1 MAAGQRRSMKHTK
14 APPTLR
20 CIISISNLDV
30 PLRDDEKMMCCTKEK
45 KKRASEW
52 RSSESQ
58 RVEWSYFARLVHV
71 FTYQRVPSLLTCN
84 VSKITCKRDLSNQ

>member
-30 PLRDDEKMMCCTKEK
+30 PQRDDEKMMCCTKEK
-45 KKRASEW
+45 KNERASGVQVRANEW
-52 RSSESQ
+52 NGRT
-58 RVEWSYFARLVHV
+58 LHG
-71 FTYQRVPSLLTCN
+71 
-84 VSKITCKRDLSNQ
+84 